1 MSGIRGSQRLENY
14 ASKLIKSL
22 RDHTAEIF
30 PPDAQ
35 KTLRSYSMKEVGDF
49 IGINPNTFRHYI
61 KTYQG
66 RMPTGQLV
74 NGNRRYFTAGEM
86 QEIREFLWKEE
97 RISINEY
104 RRRQPGEEMKAIT
117 VFNLKGGVSKTSSCV
132 HLAEVLALRGYRVLA
147 VDLDAQASM
156 TNLFGLSPEAM
167 PDMPSSYNVI
177 SYKNSMPIRDVI
189 RKTYFPGIDILPA
202 SMDIIEFEYETALSF
217 RGDAPKASPFHS
229 RMAEALDQVRDEYD
243 IVLFDTPP
251 QLSFAV
257 IAALFASNGML
268 IPLTASMLDVMS
280 LATFMEMASELMK
293 VVEEQDQDKTY
304 DFIKFLI
311 TRYETGDNPQLQVA
325 SFMRTVLGDAVMS
338 NEFLKSTAIGDA
350 ANTKQPLF
358 EVEPRDITK
367 STYDRVMSSISGMAD
382 EIEDELRK
390 AWGRP

>member
-1 MSGIRGSQRLENY
+1 MPP
-14 ASKLIKSL
+14 SL
-22 RDHTAEIF
+22 SRVCRTTQ
-30 PPDAQ
+30 P
-35 KTLRSYSMKEVGDF
+35 RSSPRMLKRACGPYSMKEVGDF
-49 IGINPNTFRHYI
+49 IGLNPNTFRHYV
-61 KTYQG
+61 KTYGG
-66 RMPTGQLV
+66 RMPTGELV
-74 NGNRRYFTAGEM
+74 NGNRRYFTAEEM
-86 QEIREFLWKEE
+86 QEIREFLWAEG
-97 RISINEY
+97 RIGINEY

-117 VFNLKGGVSKTSSCV
+117 IFNLKGGVSKTSTCV
-132 HLAEVLALRGYRVLA
+132 HLAELLALRGYRLLV
-147 VDLDAQASM
+147 VDIDAQASL

-177 SYKNSMPIRDVI
+177 SYKQPMPVHEVI
-189 RKTYFPGIDILPA
+189 RKTYFPGIDIIPA

-217 RGDAPKASPFHS
+217 REGQTSSPFHS
-229 RMAEALDQVRDEYD
+229 RMAEALHQVRDDYD

-257 IAALFASNGML
+257 ISALFASSGML

-293 VVEEQDQDKTY
+293 VVEEQEQNKTY

-311 TRYETGDNPQLQVA
+311 TRYESGDNPQLQVA

-338 NEFLKSTAIGDA
+338 HAFLKSTAIGDA

-367 STYDRVMSSISGMAD
+367 STYDRVMASISGMAD
-382 EIEDELRK
+382 EVEAELRK